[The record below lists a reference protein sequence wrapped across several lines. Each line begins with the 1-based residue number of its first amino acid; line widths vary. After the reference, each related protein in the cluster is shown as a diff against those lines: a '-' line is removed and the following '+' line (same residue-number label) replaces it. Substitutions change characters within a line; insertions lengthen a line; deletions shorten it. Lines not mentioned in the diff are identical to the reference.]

1 MNFTATTRK
10 AQGTGASRRL
20 RRENKL
26 PGIVYGNDQAATPIV
41 LDHNPIF
48 YALRKEAFH
57 SSVLTLNL
65 DGVDQLVVLRS
76 FQLHPYKQQVLHI
89 DFQRVD
95 PNKPMNMRVPLHF
108 AGAENSPAVK
118 ISKGLISHL
127 VSFLEVHCLPKD
139 LPEFI
144 DVDLSNMTAQTIL
157 RASDLNLPAGV
168 TVVEKPGEDTL
179 TLPPPLLLLQLP
191 PRLKA
196 LPLRLLPLKARR
208 RPSNLSRL
216 FSEKALSFERAFF
229 FQGRRRRP
237 LWTLPALKRVP

>member
-118 ISKGLISHL
+118 ISHL

-168 TVVEKPGEDTL
+168 TVVEKPGEDTPIA
-179 TLPPPLLLLQLP
+179 TVITDFKEEEADAAADAAAAAAASAAAAPAEGAAAPAAAAEGEK
-191 PRLKA
+191 KA
-196 LPLRLLPLKARR
+196 
-208 RPSNLSRL
+208 
-216 FSEKALSFERAFF
+216 E
-229 FQGRRRRP
+229 
-237 LWTLPALKRVP
+237 

>member
-168 TVVEKPGEDTL
+168 TVVEKPGEDTPIA
-179 TLPPPLLLLQLP
+179 TVITDFKEEEADAAADAAAAAAASAAAAPAAGAAAPAAAAEGEN
-191 PRLKA
+191 KA
-196 LPLRLLPLKARR
+196 
-208 RPSNLSRL
+208 
-216 FSEKALSFERAFF
+216 E
-229 FQGRRRRP
+229 
-237 LWTLPALKRVP
+237 

>member
-168 TVVEKPGEDTL
+168 TVVEKPGEDT
-179 TLPPPLLLLQLP
+179 PICLLYTSP
-191 PRLKA
+191 SPRDT
-196 LPLRLLPLKARR
+196 R
-208 RPSNLSRL
+208 
-216 FSEKALSFERAFF
+216 
-229 FQGRRRRP
+229 
-237 LWTLPALKRVP
+237 

>member
-95 PNKPMNMRVPLHF
+95 PNKPMN
-108 AGAENSPAVK
+108 SPAVK

-168 TVVEKPGEDTL
+168 TVVEKPGEDTPIA
-179 TLPPPLLLLQLP
+179 TVITDFKEEEADAAADAAAAAAASAAAAPAEGAAAPAAAAEGEK
-191 PRLKA
+191 KA
-196 LPLRLLPLKARR
+196 
-208 RPSNLSRL
+208 
-216 FSEKALSFERAFF
+216 E
-229 FQGRRRRP
+229 
-237 LWTLPALKRVP
+237 

>member
-168 TVVEKPGEDTL
+168 TVVEKPGEDTPIAI
-179 TLPPPLLLLQLP
+179 TDFKEEEADAAADAAAAAAASAAAAPAEGAAAPAAAAEGEK
-191 PRLKA
+191 KA
-196 LPLRLLPLKARR
+196 
-208 RPSNLSRL
+208 
-216 FSEKALSFERAFF
+216 E
-229 FQGRRRRP
+229 
-237 LWTLPALKRVP
+237 

>member
-168 TVVEKPGEDTL
+168 TVVEKPGEDTPIA
-179 TLPPPLLLLQLP
+179 TVITDFKEEEADAAAAASAAAAPAEGAAAPAAAAEGEK
-191 PRLKA
+191 KA
-196 LPLRLLPLKARR
+196 
-208 RPSNLSRL
+208 
-216 FSEKALSFERAFF
+216 E
-229 FQGRRRRP
+229 
-237 LWTLPALKRVP
+237 

>member
-89 DFQRVD
+89 
-95 PNKPMNMRVPLHF
+95 
-108 AGAENSPAVK
+108 AV
-118 ISKGLISHL
+118 IHIQLE
-127 VSFLEVHCLPKD
+127 FLNGFL
-139 LPEFI
+139 
-144 DVDLSNMTAQTIL
+144 
-157 RASDLNLPAGV
+157 
-168 TVVEKPGEDTL
+168 
-179 TLPPPLLLLQLP
+179 
-191 PRLKA
+191 
-196 LPLRLLPLKARR
+196 
-208 RPSNLSRL
+208 L
-216 FSEKALSFERAFF
+216 FSINMVSIFF
-229 FQGRRRRP
+229 RN
-237 LWTLPALKRVP
+237 KVS

>member
-89 DFQRVD
+89 DFQRYRQICR
-95 PNKPMNMRVPLHF
+95 MTHF
-108 AGAENSPAVK
+108 LSQKRFYIFLFVRCCLDQK
-118 ISKGLISHL
+118 FIVHL
-127 VSFLEVHCLPKD
+127 QDQP
-139 LPEFI
+139 
-144 DVDLSNMTAQTIL
+144 
-157 RASDLNLPAGV
+157 
-168 TVVEKPGEDTL
+168 
-179 TLPPPLLLLQLP
+179 
-191 PRLKA
+191 
-196 LPLRLLPLKARR
+196 
-208 RPSNLSRL
+208 
-216 FSEKALSFERAFF
+216 
-229 FQGRRRRP
+229 
-237 LWTLPALKRVP
+237 

>member
-168 TVVEKPGEDTL
+168 TVVEKPGEDTPIA
-179 TLPPPLLLLQLP
+179 TVITDFKEEEADAAADAAASAAAAPAEGAAAPAAAAEGEK
-191 PRLKA
+191 KA
-196 LPLRLLPLKARR
+196 
-208 RPSNLSRL
+208 
-216 FSEKALSFERAFF
+216 E
-229 FQGRRRRP
+229 
-237 LWTLPALKRVP
+237 

>member
-168 TVVEKPGEDTL
+168 TVVEKPGEDTPIA
-179 TLPPPLLLLQLP
+179 TVITDFKEEEADAAADAAAAAAAAASASAAAAPAEGAAAPAAAAEGEK
-191 PRLKA
+191 KA
-196 LPLRLLPLKARR
+196 
-208 RPSNLSRL
+208 
-216 FSEKALSFERAFF
+216 E
-229 FQGRRRRP
+229 
-237 LWTLPALKRVP
+237 

>member
-95 PNKPMNMRVPLHF
+95 PNKPPGQRARLRRC
-108 AGAENSPAVK
+108 GDS
-118 ISKGLISHL
+118 SRQQR
-127 VSFLEVHCLPKD
+127 
-139 LPEFI
+139 
-144 DVDLSNMTAQTIL
+144 TA
-157 RASDLNLPAGV
+157 R
-168 TVVEKPGEDTL
+168 
-179 TLPPPLLLLQLP
+179 
-191 PRLKA
+191 
-196 LPLRLLPLKARR
+196 
-208 RPSNLSRL
+208 LSR
-216 FSEKALSFERAFF
+216 SARALSATWCPSSKFTAC
-229 FQGRRRRP
+229 RRICLSSSMLTCP
-237 LWTLPALKRVP
+237 T

>member
-168 TVVEKPGEDTL
+168 TVVEKPSEDTPIA
-179 TLPPPLLLLQLP
+179 TVITDFKEEEADAAADAAAAAAASAAAAPAEGAAAPAAAAEGEK
-191 PRLKA
+191 KA
-196 LPLRLLPLKARR
+196 
-208 RPSNLSRL
+208 
-216 FSEKALSFERAFF
+216 E
-229 FQGRRRRP
+229 
-237 LWTLPALKRVP
+237 

>member
-168 TVVEKPGEDTL
+168 TVVEKPGEDTPIAPVI
-179 TLPPPLLLLQLP
+179 TDFKEEEADAAADAAAAAAASAAAAPAEGAAAPAAAAEGEK
-191 PRLKA
+191 KA
-196 LPLRLLPLKARR
+196 
-208 RPSNLSRL
+208 
-216 FSEKALSFERAFF
+216 E
-229 FQGRRRRP
+229 
-237 LWTLPALKRVP
+237 

>member
-168 TVVEKPGEDTL
+168 TVVEKPGEDTPIA
-179 TLPPPLLLLQLP
+179 TVIIDFKEEEADAAADAAAAAAASAAAAPAEGAAAPAAAAEGEK
-191 PRLKA
+191 KA
-196 LPLRLLPLKARR
+196 
-208 RPSNLSRL
+208 
-216 FSEKALSFERAFF
+216 E
-229 FQGRRRRP
+229 
-237 LWTLPALKRVP
+237 

>member
-168 TVVEKPGEDTL
+168 TVVEKPGEDTPIA
-179 TLPPPLLLLQLP
+179 TVITAADAAAAAAASAAAAPAEGAAAPAAAAEGEK
-191 PRLKA
+191 KA
-196 LPLRLLPLKARR
+196 
-208 RPSNLSRL
+208 
-216 FSEKALSFERAFF
+216 E
-229 FQGRRRRP
+229 
-237 LWTLPALKRVP
+237 

>member
-1 MNFTATTRK
+1 M
-10 AQGTGASRRL
+10 
-20 RRENKL
+20 
-26 PGIVYGNDQAATPIV
+26 
-41 LDHNPIF
+41 
-48 YALRKEAFH
+48 
-57 SSVLTLNL
+57 NL

-168 TVVEKPGEDTL
+168 TVVEKPGEDTPIA
-179 TLPPPLLLLQLP
+179 TVITDFKEEEADAAADAAAAAAASAAP

-229 FQGRRRRP
+229 FRAGEEDRSGLSP
-237 LWTLPALKRVP
+237 P

>member
-168 TVVEKPGEDTL
+168 TVVEKPGEDT
-179 TLPPPLLLLQLP
+179 PI
-191 PRLKA
+191 A
-196 LPLRLLPLKARR
+196 HPLKHTDILRKRR
-208 RPSNLSRL
+208 VVEGAGGHVEGAADAAAAAAASAAAAPAEGAAAPAAAAEG
-216 FSEKALSFERAFF
+216 EKKAE
-229 FQGRRRRP
+229 
-237 LWTLPALKRVP
+237 

>member
-168 TVVEKPGEDTL
+168 TVVEKPGEDTPIA
-179 TLPPPLLLLQLP
+179 TVITD
-191 PRLKA
+191 LKEEEA
-196 LPLRLLPLKARR
+196 DAAADAAAAAAASAAAAPAEGAAAPAAAAEGEKKA
-208 RPSNLSRL
+208 
-216 FSEKALSFERAFF
+216 E
-229 FQGRRRRP
+229 
-237 LWTLPALKRVP
+237 